1 MYKKSIY
8 LGIIFFVLI
17 ALTLLPVITVPI
29 SSSSRGT
36 LRPIEENTK
45 LNAVVN
51 GRVVKTSLIKNN
63 QLIKQGDTLL
73 IVTAE
78 QLDTQKQL

>member
-1 MYKKSIY
+1 MIKNLIY
-8 LGIIFFVLI
+8 LG
-17 ALTLLPVITVPI
+17 TLLFIILILALLPIITVPI

-63 QLIKQGDTLL
+63 QLIKQG
-73 IVTAE
+73 
-78 QLDTQKQL
+78 

>member
-1 MYKKSIY
+1 MIKNLIY
-8 LGIIFFVLI
+8 LG
-17 ALTLLPVITVPI
+17 TLLFIILILALLPIITVPI

-63 QLIKQGDTLL
+63 QLI
-73 IVTAE
+73 
-78 QLDTQKQL
+78 